1 MRIIEF
7 DVHSE
12 EDVDAI
18 VNNEIRE
25 NDTVRYYGFN
35 PQELFS
41 EESVSPKFEL
51 AKFILYKNNSV
62 FARSLCNCQN
72 YRNRRSQAQ
81 LEVTVKYDSNIGIIN
96 NDSSLYT
103 EISIGRFYNW
113 GLAIAN
119 NLHCQI
125 RNCYMCSAHKY
136 DYENGCLYCNM
147 KNIKI
152 DNPKIASICE
162 TFHLNDEFDYKNL
175 EEVKHYAQFNPID
188 IWVNNHKAIKS
199 DDSLRHT
206 KKL

>member
-1 MRIIEF
+1 MNARKRKKDSNLRIIEF

-12 EDVDAI
+12 EDVDTI
-18 VNNEIRE
+18 INNEIRE
-25 NDTVRYYGFN
+25 SDTVRFYGFN
-35 PQELFS
+35 PKLIFS
-41 EESVSPKFEL
+41 EKSVLPKFEL
-51 AKFILYKNNSV
+51 VKFVLYKNNSV

-72 YRNRRSQAQ
+72 YQNRRSQAQ

-96 NDSSLYT
+96 NASSLYS

-119 NLHCQI
+119 NQHCQI

-136 DYENGCLYCNM
+136 DYENECLYCNM

-162 TFHLNDEFDYKNL
+162 TFHLNDEFCYKNL

-188 IWVNNHKAIKS
+188 IWKNSHKTIK
-199 DDSLRHT
+199 
-206 KKL
+206 